1 MRRKGLSRLFG
12 SVVLVAVVL
21 STVVVLAG
29 SGVAIA
35 SSAEGKIA
43 WSPLDVWV
51 SNPDGSSLTRLT
63 CFSAY
68 YPQAFA
74 AGHAVWS
81 ADGSKIAFERNTAG
95 LGDRAVWVMNGDGS
109 GAHYVGD
116 GFEPALSPDGSQVA
130 FVNYPYVYVANS
142 DGTNVHTFAYG
153 PWPDSPTWSPDGSK
167 LAYADIYHVI
177 WIWDVAT
184 DTGLSTIP
192 KPTPDTTAIPISR
205 TRWSPDGTKLAFVF
219 DVDNTQNN
227 REVWTVNVDGSN
239 PTQITSNSVQ
249 DEYPGWTP
257 AGRLFW
263 LNGFANPVVAN
274 GDGTSVQSL
283 PVIPAAQ
290 NGLGFFDWGSRP
302 LDAPENDCT
311 TNIPGAPSAVN
322 ATAAG
327 PNSASVTW
335 SAPTS
340 NGGNAITD
348 YLVTPHD
355 VTNGHTGN
363 FQIVV
368 APTTQATING
378 LAASD
383 TYDFTVVAVNAVG
396 TESLPGTSNQLAAV
410 RPIHVVGSEIRDG
423 NNNPLVLRGVDYS
436 GTEYMCA
443 QGQPTPSTIGR
454 GIFEGP
460 TDLPTP
466 PAQLIAWG
474 INAVRLPLN
483 EDCWLGI
490 NGIDPQYG
498 GASYRTAVT
507 DYVHQL
513 VDAGIVPIVELSG
526 SAPGNELAGSDQVG
540 QQPMPDADHSIDFWV
555 DVASTFKGDGNV
567 VFDLFNEPFPD
578 DNHDTVTA
586 WTCWRDGGNACPG
599 IGYTAVGMQQLVDT
613 VRATGAP
620 NLILLG
626 GVEYSRINA
635 TWLDYEPTDPLHNLA
650 ASWHLYPNSYCNT
663 QSCWDTQFQPFL
675 SRAAAVATEIGQ
687 GPSSPAPCGVDFLDN
702 VMLWLDAHNAG
713 YLAWTWDAWG
723 DCFSLIGNW
732 GDASPPYAPTTPY
745 GRTYHDHLLGIPQPP
760 TSVVAAAGSATVA
773 VSWQPPVDQGTSPI
787 SGYQVIPHDVSA
799 GTDGAA
805 VTVTGTT
812 ANVSVVNGRSYTFT
826 VTATNDAGTGAPS
839 AASAAVTPQAGLPV
853 PAAATGTSSPAT
865 SSTVSTG
872 SDPGT
877 TGGTATQITVPAG
890 TGGGTITVTQR
901 GTTESSPT
909 GYTFGGVQIDI
920 SAPPATQANPL
931 TLVFTTAPPS
941 GYPAPP
947 DPSALNATDVYR
959 AEGTGSPQAI
969 PACNGSVVDPEPACV
984 AGKQYV
990 TLNASTYVQVTV
1002 LAETASHWNSARPS
1016 STAVRVSNSGYS
1028 PAAATVQQGG
1038 LITWAFAGKKQD
1050 SVTESVGLGPAGKP
1064 LFDSGAKSTGSY
1076 AFQFVAAGT
1085 YAYKST
1091 VKGDSF
1097 TGSAAVA
1104 PAISH
1109 PGSSYVVIWA
1119 AGRMTG
1125 YVFDVQYRFKPKGST
1140 KWGSWTAWQKGT
1152 TNTAAT
1158 FIPPKAGGTYS
1169 FKASLRN
1176 AATGRSSGDSPEAQL
1191 TLP

>member
-1 MRRKGLSRLFG
+1 M
-12 SVVLVAVVL
+12 
-21 STVVVLAG
+21 
-29 SGVAIA
+29 
-35 SSAEGKIA
+35 
-43 WSPLDVWV
+43 
-51 SNPDGSSLTRLT
+51 
-63 CFSAY
+63 
-68 YPQAFA
+68 
-74 AGHAVWS
+74 
-81 ADGSKIAFERNTAG
+81 
-95 LGDRAVWVMNGDGS
+95 
-109 GAHYVGD
+109 
-116 GFEPALSPDGSQVA
+116 
-130 FVNYPYVYVANS
+130 
-142 DGTNVHTFAYG
+142 
-153 PWPDSPTWSPDGSK
+153 
-167 LAYADIYHVI
+167 
-177 WIWDVAT
+177 
-184 DTGLSTIP
+184 
-192 KPTPDTTAIPISR
+192 
-205 TRWSPDGTKLAFVF
+205 
-219 DVDNTQNN
+219 
-227 REVWTVNVDGSN
+227 
-239 PTQITSNSVQ
+239 
-249 DEYPGWTP
+249 
-257 AGRLFW
+257 
-263 LNGFANPVVAN
+263 
-274 GDGTSVQSL
+274 
-283 PVIPAAQ
+283 
-290 NGLGFFDWGSRP
+290 
-302 LDAPENDCT
+302 
-311 TNIPGAPSAVN
+311 
-322 ATAAG
+322 
-327 PNSASVTW
+327 
-335 SAPTS
+335 
-340 NGGNAITD
+340 
-348 YLVTPHD
+348 
-355 VTNGHTGN
+355 
-363 FQIVV
+363 
-368 APTTQATING
+368 
-378 LAASD
+378 
-383 TYDFTVVAVNAVG
+383 
-396 TESLPGTSNQLAAV
+396 
-410 RPIHVVGSEIRDG
+410 
-423 NNNPLVLRGVDYS
+423 
-436 GTEYMCA
+436 
-443 QGQPTPSTIGR
+443 
-454 GIFEGP
+454 
-460 TDLPTP
+460 
-466 PAQLIAWG
+466 
-474 INAVRLPLN
+474 
-483 EDCWLGI
+483 
-490 NGIDPQYG
+490 
-498 GASYRTAVT
+498 
-507 DYVHQL
+507 
-513 VDAGIVPIVELSG
+513 
-526 SAPGNELAGSDQVG
+526 
-540 QQPMPDADHSIDFWV
+540 
-555 DVASTFKGDGNV
+555 
-567 VFDLFNEPFPD
+567 
-578 DNHDTVTA
+578 
-586 WTCWRDGGNACPG
+586 
-599 IGYTAVGMQQLVDT
+599 
-613 VRATGAP
+613 
-620 NLILLG
+620 
-626 GVEYSRINA
+626 
-635 TWLDYEPTDPLHNLA
+635 HNLA

-760 TSVVAAAGSATVA
+760 TSVVAAAGSGTVA

-931 TLVFTTAPPS
+931 TLVFTTALPS

-1152 TNTAAT
+1152 ANDRRHLHAAEGRRHVQLQGLAAERSDRQVLRR
-1158 FIPPKAGGTYS
+1158 FAGS
-1169 FKASLRN
+1169 AVDASLSGFAVGDRRVVGLIALGHDLGLDFGRLLLRCRGCGAGDAVDQLANERDKLGARIGEETVGVVFVRAKCIENFVDQAIGADARLADDLGCVGARFGANLVADVDELLALDLDFALALGDLRLGLGAEAVDFALLLLDLGFRVRAKIERDALGRDERVGDRVRPVAVLLDVALQVADLARRGRPARGRGPRCARRALPAARPCSRGHSRGSRPGGRAERQN
-1176 AATGRSSGDSPEAQL
+1176 AWPRFHHRPKPFGEQSPVRVAWSQRSRSANGSRSWAWSPISPDSNAFL
-1191 TLP
+1191 TSRAS